1 MGGANGGYGANK
13 YSRVD
18 YAGGQHHAQQT
29 AGAQYYPSQQG
40 GAMNESYLVKKY
52 RPEKPY
58 RSIEAFARYTKVH
71 RMLDATYVRVPYG
84 GTGEKPYVFATR
96 INHSDLS
103 WGRGKTRDSAI
114 DAAIRAAFYLVQ
126 AHGYTD
132 FPMDDDCLTQEPTPA
147 AMMPPPPLPPGIP
160 PSLPAERGMGV
171 PSPGMSLPSSLY
183 GFTPPSGQPP
193 TSSFTAP
200 QGLGLPITHGLV
212 QAPLSSNFPP
222 PPSALGLAAPP
233 PTAANIPPPRN
244 VCETAPEATR
254 LSANKSGSIG
264 VNVIANPAMSV
275 SDVTSAIA
283 PLPNRTPKDG
293 SKIVYDPSPL
303 TPDED
308 DFEMSMEE
316 KRAKQSRY
324 QRMLRD
330 VM

>member
-1 MGGANGGYGANK
+1 MGRKKRADPMGGANGGYGANK

-160 PSLPAERGMGV
+160 PSLPAGKQTV
-171 PSPGMSLPSSLY
+171 
-183 GFTPPSGQPP
+183 
-193 TSSFTAP
+193 
-200 QGLGLPITHGLV
+200 
-212 QAPLSSNFPP
+212 SNFHLI
-222 PPSALGLAAPP
+222 S
-233 PTAANIPPPRN
+233 
-244 VCETAPEATR
+244 
-254 LSANKSGSIG
+254 
-264 VNVIANPAMSV
+264 
-275 SDVTSAIA
+275 
-283 PLPNRTPKDG
+283 
-293 SKIVYDPSPL
+293 
-303 TPDED
+303 
-308 DFEMSMEE
+308 
-316 KRAKQSRY
+316 
-324 QRMLRD
+324 
-330 VM
+330 